1 MMRVTSQSLATQ
13 LNDSLQQ
20 ASQRLAKAQEIVT
33 SGQKINQLSDDPV
46 SAVQVLGLR
55 SIENSL
61 AQYKRNIDNSQPF
74 LQQADTTLGNVTDAL
89 NQAKTIALQAANGLN
104 TATDNQSSAAQ
115 VQQILQQVLSES
127 NTTVGNRSLFGGFLN
142 GSPAFAQGANGVDYQ
157 GDNGQIAI
165 QTSPTSSLPINLL
178 GNQVFQGAGVPGGV
192 GIFDV
197 LQNLQ
202 STLQGSG
209 AANSL
214 NLAVNLD
221 GTLSAGSGFSP
232 TDAVGTETN
241 AATLTGE
248 ADFSTT
254 VTVFD
259 SLGQAHD
266 LTFLFAKTG
275 AATFKYR
282 VVANSSEI
290 TGGTAGDFYQVAP
303 EGTLTFKPDGTLNA
317 GSSTATDITLSGL
330 KDGAADIAI
339 TAANLNFTGST
350 QLPQPSAVLSLTQ
363 TNANGIQAQIGQLA
377 AALDQISTFRAQ
389 VGARL
394 NNAQTAS
401 DAVVTLQDHATAQR
415 SNLEDADILSAY
427 SDFTRLQQAFQAA
440 LQSAALAIRP
450 TLLDFLQ

>member
-13 LNDSLQQ
+13 LNDSIQQ
-20 ASQRLAKAQEIVT
+20 VYQRLAKAQEIVT
-33 SGQKINQLSDDPV
+33 SGQKISQLSDDPV
-46 SAVQVLGLR
+46 AATQVLGLR
-55 SIENSL
+55 SLDSSL
-61 AQYKRNIDNSQPF
+61 TQYKRNIDNSQPF
-74 LQQADTTLGNVTDAL
+74 LQQADSALSNVTDAL
-89 NQAKTIALQAANGLN
+89 NQAKTIALQAANGIN
-104 TATDNQSSAAQ
+104 TAIDNQSSAAQ
-115 VQQILQQVLSES
+115 VEQILQQVLAES

-142 GSPAFAQGANGVDYQ
+142 GSPAFAQGANGVNYQ
-157 GDNGQIAI
+157 GDNGQIFI
-165 QTSPTSSLPINLL
+165 QTSQNANLPINLL

-197 LQNLQ
+197 LQDLQ
-202 STLQGSG
+202 STLQGSA

-214 NLAVNLD
+214 NLAVNFD
-221 GTLSAGSGFSP
+221 GTLSAGLGFSP
-232 TDAVGTETN
+232 TDAVGTEAN
-241 AATLTGE
+241 AATFTGE
-248 ADFSTT
+248 SDFSAT

-259 SLGQAHD
+259 SLGQAHN

-303 EGTLTFKPDGTLNA
+303 EGTLTFNPDGTLNS
-317 GSSTATDITLSGL
+317 GSSTATNITLSGL
-330 KDGAADIAI
+330 KDGAADISI
-339 TAANLNFTGST
+339 AAAHLNFSGST
-350 QLPQPSAVLSLTQ
+350 QLLQPSAVLSLTQ
-363 TNANGIQAQIGQLA
+363 TNANGIQAQIGQLNT
-377 AALDQISTFRAQ
+377 ALDQISTFRAE
-389 VGARL
+389 VGGRL
-394 NNAQTAS
+394 NSAQAAS

-440 LQSAALAIRP
+440 LQSAALAIQP

>member
-1 MMRVTSQSLATQ
+1 MMRVTSQSLSTQ
-13 LNDSLQQ
+13 LSDSLQQ
-20 ASQRLAKAQEIVT
+20 AYQRLAKAQEIVT
-33 SGQKINQLSDDPV
+33 SGQKINHLSDDPV
-46 SAVQVLGLR
+46 SAIQVLGLR

-74 LQQADTTLGNVTDAL
+74 LQQADTTLSNVTDAL
-89 NQAKTIALQAANGLN
+89 NKAKTIALQAANGTN

-115 VQQILQQVLSES
+115 VEQILQQVLSES

-142 GSPAFAQGANGVDYQ
+142 GSPAFTQGTNRVDYQ
-157 GDNGQIAI
+157 GDNGQIFI
-165 QTSPTSSLPINLL
+165 QTSPNSSLPINLR

-197 LQNLQ
+197 LQDLQ

-209 AANSL
+209 AANSV

-232 TDAVGTETN
+232 TDAVGTEAN
-241 AATLTGE
+241 PATFTAE
-248 ADFSTT
+248 ANFSTT

-303 EGTLTFKPDGTLNA
+303 EGTLTFNPDGTLNA
-317 GSSTATDITLSGL
+317 GSSAAADITLSGL
-330 KDGAADIAI
+330 KDGAADITI
-339 TAANLNFTGST
+339 SAANLSFSGST
-350 QLPQPSAVLSLTQ
+350 QLSQPSAVLSLTQ
-363 TNANGIQAQIGQLA
+363 TNANGIQAQIGHLDA
-377 AALDQISTFRAQ
+377 AMDQISTFRAE

-394 NNAQTAS
+394 NNAQAAS

-427 SDFTRLQQAFQAA
+427 SDFTRLLQALQAA
-440 LQSAALAIRP
+440 LQSAALAVQP
-450 TLLDFLQ
+450 TLLDFLK